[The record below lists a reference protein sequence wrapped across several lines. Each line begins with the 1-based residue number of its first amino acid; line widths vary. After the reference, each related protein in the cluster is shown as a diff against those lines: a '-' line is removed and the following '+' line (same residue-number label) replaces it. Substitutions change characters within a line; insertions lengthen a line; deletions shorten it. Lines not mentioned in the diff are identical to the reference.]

1 MKILISKL
9 LAFFVAINLSAQTK
23 KQKDINAIK
32 SMCGCFEVNFKFA
45 ETFSYSKDSIY
56 KSSEN
61 YSAGALEW
69 AQLVNDEKNNII
81 IQHILIAGDEDN
93 PYVIKHWRQDWL
105 YENSNFYYYDH
116 NNKWIYKHKKQNEV
130 KGQWSQKVY
139 QVDDSPRYEGT
150 ATWIHADGRSFWSNS
165 TDAPLPR
172 REITKRQDYNVM
184 LRRNHHE
191 IFDWGWQHD
200 QDNHKIIRESGKEDF
215 VLAQEKGINN
225 YKRVESKRCLA
236 AQNFWKE
243 NKDKW
248 SLVRNKWDNIFNY
261 KNDIKLKNKF
271 NEKRLYQY
279 LFSLES
285 SVNEEE
291 VSKIIDNFISI

>member
-200 QDNHKIIRESGKEDF
+200 QDNDKIIRESGKEDF

-225 YKRVESKRCLA
+225 YIRVESKRCLA

-248 SLVRNKWDNIFNY
+248 SLVRNKWYNIFNY

>member
-1 MKILISKL
+1 MKILIFKL
-9 LAFFVAINLSAQTK
+9 LFFFVVINLSAQTK

-105 YENSNFYYYDH
+105 YENSDFYYYDH
-116 NNKWIYKHKKQNEV
+116 SNKWIYKHKKHNEV

-150 ATWIHADGRSFWSNS
+150 ASWIHVDGRSFWSNS

-184 LRRNHHE
+184 LRRNNHE

-200 QDNHKIIRESGKEDF
+200 QDNDKIIRESGKEDF

-225 YKRVESKRCLA
+225 YIRVESKRCLA

>member
-9 LAFFVAINLSAQTK
+9 LVFFVAINLSAQTK
-23 KQKDINAIK
+23 KQKDINSIK

-105 YENSNFYYYDH
+105 YENSDFYYYDH

-184 LRRNHHE
+184 LRRNNHE

-200 QDNHKIIRESGKEDF
+200 QDNDKIIRESGKEDF

-225 YKRVESKRCLA
+225 YIRVESKRCLA

>member
-9 LAFFVAINLSAQTK
+9 LVFFVAINLSAQTK

-105 YENSNFYYYDH
+105 YENSDFYYYDH

-172 REITKRQDYNVM
+172 REITKRTG
-184 LRRNHHE
+184 L
-191 IFDWGWQHD
+191 
-200 QDNHKIIRESGKEDF
+200 
-215 VLAQEKGINN
+215 
-225 YKRVESKRCLA
+225 
-236 AQNFWKE
+236 
-243 NKDKW
+243 
-248 SLVRNKWDNIFNY
+248 
-261 KNDIKLKNKF
+261 
-271 NEKRLYQY
+271 
-279 LFSLES
+279 
-285 SVNEEE
+285 
-291 VSKIIDNFISI
+291 